1 MNINKKSVNQY
12 QTLENMWGYSV
23 NNTEHFFVTYALN
36 GSIAD
41 PSKGTR
47 YGLPTDY
54 PLKNSPVTEPSPLN
68 TRWRYNLPNEKL
80 TGIL

>member
-1 MNINKKSVNQY
+1 MSRNQKNANQY
-12 QTLENMWGYSV
+12 QLLENTWSCPI
-23 NNTEHFFVTYALN
+23 NKTEYFFVTYALN

-41 PSKGTR
+41 PSIGTR
-47 YGLPTDY
+47 YGIPTDY

-68 TRWRYNLPNEKL
+68 TRWKYNLPNKKL